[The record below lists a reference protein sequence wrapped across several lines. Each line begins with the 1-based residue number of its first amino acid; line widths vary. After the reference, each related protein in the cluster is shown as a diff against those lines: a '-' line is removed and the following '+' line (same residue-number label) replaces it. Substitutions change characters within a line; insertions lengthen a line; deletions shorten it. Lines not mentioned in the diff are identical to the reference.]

1 MAKFCQN
8 QIFGQNFDFSNSVFL
23 KGILN
28 WKTERVTKI
37 IIFCLSLMKVETTAE
52 FSIQRNFQ
60 CFFCMFT
67 GMKIVS
73 SIFAYS
79 YFLFLQLCCCL
90 QYDKINLSLQVIF
103 KGEEEQALKALMSHE
118 KIHLNQGCKIPY
130 DTQIACMSQQELSFF
145 GLT

>member
-1 MAKFCQN
+1 
-8 QIFGQNFDFSNSVFL
+8 
-23 KGILN
+23 
-28 WKTERVTKI
+28 
-37 IIFCLSLMKVETTAE
+37 
-52 FSIQRNFQ
+52 
-60 CFFCMFT
+60 MFT

-79 YFLFLQLCCCL
+79 YFLFLQLFCCL

-145 GLT
+145 GLTWHLKIGNSAWHCWNHINFHNSISWFRSFNACLLSKQAKFYEQDDLQKVKLDQIACSP